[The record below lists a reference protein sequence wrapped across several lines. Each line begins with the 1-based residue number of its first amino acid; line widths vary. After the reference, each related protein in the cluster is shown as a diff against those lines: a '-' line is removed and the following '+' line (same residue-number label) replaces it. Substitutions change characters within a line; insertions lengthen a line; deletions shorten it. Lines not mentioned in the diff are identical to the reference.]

1 MDSLFA
7 QRAISQGTDGA
18 AKSIY
23 YLELEEPGILKKQVS
38 PGSATDANI
47 LEALAGKG
55 DMEALQDKSRTADTV
70 ELKKP
75 TSPDMLR
82 KMIAS
87 GKSVPSKA
95 STK

>member
-1 MDSLFA
+1 
-7 QRAISQGTDGA
+7 
-18 AKSIY
+18 
-23 YLELEEPGILKKQVS
+23 
-38 PGSATDANI
+38 
-47 LEALAGKG
+47 
-55 DMEALQDKSRTADTV
+55 MEALQDKSRTADTV